1 MVSSLEL
8 RCWPKPACGGAK
20 VPRLCG
26 IIGLEVL
33 IRSSG
38 FHPGC
43 KGFSGL
49 RAWSFRAVCG
59 YRVEHLNCFI
69 KGLCSVH
76 WGGQGGLRHGAS
88 SLNLS

>member
-8 RCWPKPACGGAK
+8 RCWPKPACDGAK

-43 KGFSGL
+43 
-49 RAWSFRAVCG
+49 
-59 YRVEHLNCFI
+59 
-69 KGLCSVH
+69 
-76 WGGQGGLRHGAS
+76 
-88 SLNLS
+88 